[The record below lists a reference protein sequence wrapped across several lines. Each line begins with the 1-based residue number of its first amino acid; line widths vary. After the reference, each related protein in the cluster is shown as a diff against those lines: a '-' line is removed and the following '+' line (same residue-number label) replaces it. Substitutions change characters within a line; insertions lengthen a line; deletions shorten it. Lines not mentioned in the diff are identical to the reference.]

1 MPPALGK
8 AELIR
13 KGVGLSKG
21 GLHAAEPRRR
31 EGWEREGFHRGTRH
45 LRAAEAKKGMLR
57 GDPDAINN
65 GFFIVARSLDVRSPC
80 WCIQEELNP
89 RKEHVQGRAVCWIL
103 TPEVPL
109 LGHLLDNGAA
119 GPVTVAVDT

>member
-80 WCIQEELNP
+80 WCGRP
-89 RKEHVQGRAVCWIL
+89 SGSGGRHVKGEHVKDAAQGVVAN
-103 TPEVPL
+103 VP
-109 LGHLLDNGAA
+109 
-119 GPVTVAVDT
+119 